1 MSLQQTIKE
10 SLKDAMKS
18 GDSVRVTVIRGL
30 SSAFTNELVAT
41 KRTPQDTLT
50 DDEVLTVITREAK
63 RRKDSISQFNDA
75 GRADLAT
82 DEQAEL
88 TILEEYLP
96 TLMTTDEIRAYIVPK
111 IAEMGDMDASKSG
124 MITGVFMKELKG
136 KAAGDDVK
144 MVIDEILKA

>member
-63 RRKDSISQFNDA
+63 RRKDSINQFNDA

-88 TILEEYLP
+88 AILEEYLP
-96 TLMTTDEIRAYIVPK
+96 TLMTIDEIKAYIIPK
-111 IAEMGDMDASKSG
+111 ISEMGDIDASKSG

>member
-50 DDEVLTVITREAK
+50 DDEVLAVITREAK